1 MEEIKKDVTDLK
13 GQIAPMI
20 EKVDALEKKV
30 PAIER
35 RLDDHDKEIKGIK
48 EQLAEFKIELAKCV
62 RYYMFW
68 IVFALLGVVGL
79 VYLSQGLVFK
89 EVTWVSYLV
98 GILGAAIIATAFYLY
113 YKSKEGNK

>member
-1 MEEIKKDVTDLK
+1 MSKIEKEVDDLK
-13 GQIAPMI
+13 ESITPVK
-20 EKVDALEKKV
+20 EKVDSLAKEIPALKGRV
-30 PAIER
+30 
-35 RLDDHDKEIKGIK
+35 DNHDKDIKTIK
-48 EQLAEFKIELAKCV
+48 EQLAEIKNELAKCV

-89 EVTWVSYLV
+89 EVTWVSYVV

-113 YKSKEGNK
+113 YKSKQTN